1 MITICNLSL
10 EHIDTKFIV
19 ATMMARHVAIED
31 YPFGGR
37 IDCLA
42 TDPNHRKLGLG
53 TICATA
59 ATKRLL
65 DGGYENI
72 WVTTDDER
80 IGAIKIF
87 LSIGFKPVEKEITK
101 FRWEKILSRIN

>member
-1 MITICNLSL
+1 MPNGCFLI

-19 ATMMARHVAIED
+19 ATMMARHLAIED

-37 IDCLA
+37 IDWLA

-59 ATKRLL
+59 ATKRLI
-65 DGGYENI
+65 DGKYENI

-87 LSIGFKPVEKEITK
+87 LSIGFQPVKKRETLS
-101 FRWEKILSRIN
+101 RWENVMKQIY